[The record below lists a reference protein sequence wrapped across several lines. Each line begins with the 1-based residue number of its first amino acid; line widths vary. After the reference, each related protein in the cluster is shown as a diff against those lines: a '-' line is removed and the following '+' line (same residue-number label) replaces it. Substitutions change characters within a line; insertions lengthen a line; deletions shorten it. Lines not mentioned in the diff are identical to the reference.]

1 MKRRT
6 IENVI
11 KSRWKCNFPRTLKSL
26 HLSVRQWKKL
36 FKFLSTDNKWNESD
50 TVDFLHFHTQIV
62 KHLYTHWDTEYNR
75 QDLITIMSLS
85 MTVIKICEFRTEF
98 VQGKLNAFLETER
111 MIYKRTQST
120 NEHNA
125 VLLFCH
131 VDAKVHGGQKE
142 MSSSQKKKINIYWKH
157 YYDRVWKGFWKKNLK
172 SH

>member
-1 MKRRT
+1 
-6 IENVI
+6 
-11 KSRWKCNFPRTLKSL
+11 
-26 HLSVRQWKKL
+26 
-36 FKFLSTDNKWNESD
+36 
-50 TVDFLHFHTQIV
+50 
-62 KHLYTHWDTEYNR
+62 
-75 QDLITIMSLS
+75 MSLS

-142 MSSSQKKKINIYWKH
+142 MSSSQKKKINIY
-157 YYDRVWKGFWKKNLK
+157 
-172 SH
+172 